1 VQWLWYASFLS
12 DFLVTVSDF
21 MEELQVRFLFWPDGP
36 HFFLIPVAD
45 NADRQP
51 FCFSLVLQVFPGRRF
66 RGS

>member
-1 VQWLWYASFLS
+1 
-12 DFLVTVSDF
+12 

-51 FCFSLVLQVFPGRRF
+51 LRFSLVLKVFPVRF
-66 RGS
+66 KGSYSESILSNTSAQLSL